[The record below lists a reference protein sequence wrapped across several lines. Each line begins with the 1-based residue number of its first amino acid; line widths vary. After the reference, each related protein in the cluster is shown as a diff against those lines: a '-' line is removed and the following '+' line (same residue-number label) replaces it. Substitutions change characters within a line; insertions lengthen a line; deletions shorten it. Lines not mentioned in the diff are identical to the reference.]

1 MPYDTPP
8 TTATISLEDFKVSI
22 TDSQL
27 EELQQL
33 LRLGRLPRATY
44 ENAVQQEGQ
53 FGVTREWMSSTRDYW
68 ADEFDWQ
75 VVARVPSSD
84 GLASLR
90 SPFPQAQARE
100 LHQQIPSVHGQ
111 C

>member
-1 MPYDTPP
+1 MKEEGDSRLDVVAACLRPTRSLFSMPYDTLP
-8 TTATISLEDFKVSI
+8 TTATVPVERFQVSI

-33 LRLGRLPRATY
+33 LRLGRLAPPTY

-68 ADEFDWQ
+68 VNKFDW
-75 VVARVPSSD
+75 
-84 GLASLR
+84 
-90 SPFPQAQARE
+90 
-100 LHQQIPSVHGQ
+100 
-111 C
+111 